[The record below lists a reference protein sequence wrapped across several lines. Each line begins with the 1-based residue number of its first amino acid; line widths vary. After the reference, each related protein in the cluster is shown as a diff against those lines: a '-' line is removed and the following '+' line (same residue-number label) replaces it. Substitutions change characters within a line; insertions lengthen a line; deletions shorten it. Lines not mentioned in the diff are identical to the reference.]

1 MQTCPCC
8 GYNTLSERG
17 AYEICPI
24 CFWEDDAIQENDLDM
39 EGGANKVSLRQGQR
53 NFARFGACNKESIKY
68 VRSAGHGDERD
79 PTWRPI

>member
-8 GYNTLSERG
+8 GYNTLSERD

-24 CFWEDDAIQENDLDM
+24 CLWEDDAIQENDPDM

-53 NFARFGACNKESIKY
+53 NFARFGACDKESIVL
-68 VRSAGHGDERD
+68 VRNPGLDDERD
-79 PTWRPI
+79 PDWRPF